1 MSINKFIIISLLI
14 NIFLADDSEYEIPPD
29 FVSDLT
35 CGKSINGSP
44 NVETDCTK
52 YGTGSG
58 MLCCFVANDENEKKS
73 GECYLLPESQ
83 GDAIKKSGGY
93 KTFKNPKAGQKAYWN
108 CGNKSFFLNIDII
121 MIFLILFL
129 L

>member
-14 NIFLADDSEYEIPPD
+14 NIFLADDSEYENPPD
-29 FVSDLT
+29 FFSDLT

-44 NVETDCTK
+44 KDEKDCTK

-58 MLCCFVANDENEKKS
+58 MLCCFVANNRGES
-73 GECYLLPESQ
+73 GECYLLPASL
-83 GDAIKKSGGY
+83 GDAIKENGGS
-93 KTFKNPKAGQKAYWN
+93 KLFKNPKEGKKAYWS
-108 CGNKSFFLNIDII
+108 CGNKSYFLNIDII